1 MGLPLALLAFGPQH
15 IGAAVALFSMSNL
28 IHFSIGSRITSA
40 HARTLDLLRSPMML
54 AAFLGFV
61 SAWAEVRPPQV
72 LLTGMKLMGDAAL
85 PMMLFALGA
94 RLSAFELRGLH
105 SGLLGALARPIVGL
119 VVAWPLV
126 IWLGLEGT
134 ARAQLLLFA
143 ALPPAVLQFMLADR
157 YQQEPEKV
165 AAMVMLGNVMALIFV
180 PLGLILGAS

>member
-1 MGLPLALLAFGPQH
+1 M
-15 IGAAVALFSMSNL
+15 
-28 IHFSIGSRITSA
+28 
-40 HARTLDLLRSPMML
+40 
-54 AAFLGFV
+54 
-61 SAWAEVRPPQV
+61 
-72 LLTGMKLMGDAAL
+72 
-85 PMMLFALGA
+85 
-94 RLSAFELRGLH
+94 
-105 SGLLGALARPIVGL
+105 
-119 VVAWPLV
+119 VAWPLV